1 MEWWRYAACVDE
13 DPELFF
19 PVGVAGPAAQEQQA
33 RAKGVC
39 GRCPVCDECLE
50 YALNMGV
57 SHGVWGGTG
66 EEERRALRRRAQRR
80 GAPPGG
86 GRQGAPPSGGQGSV
100 GSSSGGR
107 RTG

>member
-1 MEWWRYAACVDE
+1 
-13 DPELFF
+13 
-19 PVGVAGPAAQEQQA
+19 AQEQQA

-50 YALNMGV
+50 YALNMRV
-57 SHGVWGGTG
+57 SHGVWGGAG

-80 GAPPGG
+80 GAPPSG
-86 GRQGAPPSGGQGSV
+86 GRRSV
-100 GSSSGGR
+100 SSPGGGR